1 MIDKFKELLEVQEI
15 DLRIMS
21 LFQERDILPQKLEEI
36 KDAVKNEE
44 AKKKELEEEN
54 KNSIKER
61 RQKERDLEGK
71 NDTRT
76 KFQTQLYLLKSNKE
90 YTALLKEIE
99 NTKNEMD
106 VLEEDVLMH
115 MEKIEDNERKSVEQ
129 DKIVEAKRKEL
140 EETSKKN
147 VEKIAQIDA
156 KLAEWQKDRE
166 EKSSNIP
173 KNILKQYDRVR
184 RARNGTALAM
194 IKNNACQGCFMEL
207 PPQVISET
215 KLGQRLVVCEN
226 CNRLLYFNENP

>member
-21 LFQERDILPQKLEEI
+21 LSQERDILPQKLEEI

-106 VLEEDVLMH
+106 ALEEDVLMH

-140 EETSKKN
+140 EETFKKN
-147 VEKIAQIDA
+147 AEKIDLIDA

-184 RARNGTALAM
+184 QARNGTALAL